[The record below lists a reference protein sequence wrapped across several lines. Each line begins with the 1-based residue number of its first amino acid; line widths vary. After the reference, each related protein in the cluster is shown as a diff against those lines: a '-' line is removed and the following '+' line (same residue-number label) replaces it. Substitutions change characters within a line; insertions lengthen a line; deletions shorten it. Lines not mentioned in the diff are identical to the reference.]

1 MLLIFAGV
9 TISALE
15 HIIYLVRIPHHDS
28 GIGVIKKRVTGRT

>member
-15 HIIYLVRIPHHDS
+15 HIIWVVRIPHHDS
-28 GIGVIKKRVTGRT
+28 GTGVIKKRIIGRT